1 MAAGVVVTE
10 TFASPCGDILLGS
23 NDAGLV
29 IADWTH
35 GHHYGDVMK
44 RLGRYLKNP
53 EFVPGHHPVNER
65 AAEELAEYFGG
76 ERKDFDLPVIYYGTE
91 FQKKVWRVLEA
102 VPYATTTT
110 YRELAM
116 RLGMPQSARA
126 VGAAVGL
133 NPFAVIVPCHR
144 VLGTDGSLTGY
155 DGGFAAKKF
164 LLAHEMPE
172 RFPLETELP
181 L

>member
-1 MAAGVVVTE
+1 MAAAVVVTE

-65 AAEELAEYFGG
+65 AAEELAEYFDGK
-76 ERKDFDLPVIYYGTE
+76 RKDFDLPVIYYGTE

-110 YRELAM
+110 YRE
-116 RLGMPQSARA
+116 LGMPQSARA

>member
-10 TFASPCGDILLGS
+10 TFASPCGGILLGS

-53 EFVPGHHPVNER
+53 EFVNGK
-65 AAEELAEYFGG
+65 
-76 ERKDFDLPVIYYGTE
+76 RKDFDLPVIYYGTE